1 MPKQDRK
8 IRITYVITRAET
20 GGSQMHVIDLLE
32 GFRSEADLDL
42 ITGEEG
48 PLTESARSLRIR
60 VRVLPELVQPISPF
74 NDLRAASA
82 LIGHLRTGRPDLV
95 HAHTSKAGILT
106 RIAAA
111 VTDTPAVFTAHTWA
125 FAEGTSAM
133 WKLVGLPSER
143 LAAQFTACIINVSEA
158 NRRLA
163 AGSGIDKAKLSL
175 TVHNGIRD
183 TSFRADPQE
192 PTARPQIVAVGR
204 FVKQK
209 DQQLLVQAMTR
220 INQPYKLVFV
230 GEGPTRA
237 VVEADVARAGLQS
250 QIVFA
255 GNSGEVEQILSQS
268 HIFVLPSRWEG
279 FPLTILEAM
288 RAGLPVIA
296 SDVGGV
302 GEAVIDGHTGFLASP
317 GDAHD
322 LQRHIDNLLQ
332 DHALR
337 GTLGDR
343 GRRRFLK
350 LFTRDR
356 MLNSTR
362 SIYHQ
367 IWTGS
372 PLTDEESPGNAGFD
386 ARRSQGEVLQ
396 SQSHI
401 GMQS

>member
-1 MPKQDRK
+1 MPEQHGRM
-8 IRITYVITRAET
+8 RITYVITRAET

-32 GFRSEADLDL
+32 GFRPEADLDL
-42 ITGEEG
+42 VTGEDG
-48 PLTESARSLRIR
+48 PLTECARSLRIP

-82 LIGHLRTGRPDLV
+82 LIGHFRTRRPDLV

-106 RIAAA
+106 RLAAA

-125 FAEGTSAM
+125 FAEGTSAL

-143 LAAQFTACIINVSEA
+143 LAARFTACIINVSDA

-183 TSFRADPQE
+183 TSFQADPQE
-192 PTARPQIVAVGR
+192 STTCPQIVTVGR

-209 DQQLLVQAMTR
+209 DQQLLVQAMMR
-220 INQPYKLVFV
+220 INRPYKLLFV
-230 GEGPTRA
+230 GDGPTRA
-237 VVEADVARAGLQS
+237 IVKADVARAGLQS
-250 QIVFA
+250 QMVFA
-255 GNSGEVEQILSQS
+255 GDSREVEQILSQS

-288 RAGLPVIA
+288 RAGLPVVA

-302 GEAVIDGHTGFLASP
+302 REAVINGHTGFLVRP
-317 GDAHD
+317 GDLHD

-332 DHALR
+332 DGALR
-337 GTLGDR
+337 GTLGAN

-350 LFTRDR
+350 MFTQDK
-356 MLNSTR
+356 MLDSIRT
-362 SIYHQ
+362 IYHQ

-372 PLTDEESPGNAGFD
+372 PLTGFAMPGNPAFD
-386 ARRSQGEVLQ
+386 ARRSQEEVLQ
-396 SQSHI
+396 PRSPI
-401 GMQS
+401 GMQ